1 MSWGHTT
8 VYPELR
14 GRRVLLR
21 PLVVSDF
28 DAWREVRERR
38 ERRSHGCIDT
48 DRSDELRAAVN
59 DAVAYCIGVDRAVVE
74 RGSKRAID
82 DPRLLAGSDHRQL
95 EAARAGV
102 YDQHAHY

>member
-28 DAWREVRERR
+28 DAWREVRERSRDWLVKWEPVSYTHLDVYKRQVYDIDKVAARIR
-38 ERRSHGCIDT
+38 ELVPEAR
-48 DRSDELRAAVN
+48 V
-59 DAVAYCIGVDRAVVE
+59 AVANGQRCV
-74 RGSKRAID
+74 
-82 DPRLLAGSDHRQL
+82 
-95 EAARAGV
+95 
-102 YDQHAHY
+102 